1 MAEPRV
7 SIIIQARDLAS
18 RVILGVRTQL
28 SGMATGLRNAFTGIT
43 GILAG
48 LGVAIGGAAFIGILR
63 RGVEEAKQAERSVM
77 DLELSVTNLGLKF
90 SAIQPIIEDHVQAV
104 ANMARVDDDDVR
116 SALAK
121 LITLTGDVS
130 GSIQRMTLVA
140 NLAAKKQMD
149 LGSAAELVGRL
160 MTGQTRILRQ
170 MGIVTKDAAEGIE
183 ILEQRMSGA
192 AEKTARLFE
201 GMQRRV
207 GVAWGNILESFGTFI
222 TQNQVVLDKLEGTAE
237 KMEEFNEGGIKVART
252 VHTIVSALQVL
263 GNGAKMVINIFNLF
277 LTPFVAVATGLRTIG
292 VVIFGVANF
301 MAQVVNLVIDGVN
314 VLQTGLNRLNI
325 PGIPETLIPKI
336 PTATL
341 DKWADSWATQI
352 GKNVTEI
359 KNAWKAAGSSIGE
372 AFADASRA
380 DELEAEFKAGRIP
393 GAPAA
398 PITKLDT
405 FRKGLESK
413 DAAEVAK
420 IKKEIAA
427 EEAHIGVIL
436 KDQVLTEK
444 QRTLLLERQADL
456 KALVLPPAKK
466 IKIGRASCRE

>member
-28 SGMATGLRNAFTGIT
+28 SGMATGLRNAFT
-43 GILAG
+43 
-48 LGVAIGGAAFIGILR
+48 GILR

-183 ILEQRMSGA
+183 I
-192 AEKTARLFE
+192 
-201 GMQRRV
+201 
-207 GVAWGNILESFGTFI
+207 
-222 TQNQVVLDKLEGTAE
+222 
-237 KMEEFNEGGIKVART
+237 
-252 VHTIVSALQVL
+252 
-263 GNGAKMVINIFNLF
+263 
-277 LTPFVAVATGLRTIG
+277 
-292 VVIFGVANF
+292 
-301 MAQVVNLVIDGVN
+301 
-314 VLQTGLNRLNI
+314 
-325 PGIPETLIPKI
+325 
-336 PTATL
+336 
-341 DKWADSWATQI
+341 
-352 GKNVTEI
+352 
-359 KNAWKAAGSSIGE
+359 
-372 AFADASRA
+372 
-380 DELEAEFKAGRIP
+380 
-393 GAPAA
+393 
-398 PITKLDT
+398 
-405 FRKGLESK
+405 
-413 DAAEVAK
+413 
-420 IKKEIAA
+420 
-427 EEAHIGVIL
+427 
-436 KDQVLTEK
+436 
-444 QRTLLLERQADL
+444 
-456 KALVLPPAKK
+456 
-466 IKIGRASCRE
+466 